1 MTLATYERGRAHL
14 RRFRH
19 RHVSHAASLAGTSA
33 FNAAASLKADILPP
47 QARDMAA
54 FDAGGNLTGVTH
66 HPDHGSNSSAVVYTD
81 RIAESGTVPSTGTV
95 GDSYDT
101 AMAEAINVFY
111 KSELI

>member
-1 MTLATYERGRAHL
+1 
-14 RRFRH
+14 
-19 RHVSHAASLAGTSA
+19 
-33 FNAAASLKADILPP
+33 
-47 QARDMAA
+47 MAA